1 MEVYGDHLK
10 EHAQRY
16 GMPKL
21 TKLKINKYINKY
33 TKKCKKVHINEYLYF
48 YFHIYV

>member
-1 MEVYGDHLK
+1 MKQMRVTTK
-10 EHAQRY
+10 AISY

-33 TKKCKKVHINEYLYF
+33 TKKCKKVHIN
-48 YFHIYV
+48 